1 MAVEVTNAE
10 KIRLLPWNIAFSAA
24 NNVFVQLVYFGSPFV
39 LFLSALSLSNTEIG
53 FLLSLLPFFG
63 IVALFAAPHVARF
76 GYKRSY
82 LITFNIRNIITAGFL
97 LVPFVMAQ
105 SGADATVILVTVVI
119 MGFAFF
125 RALGDT
131 ALIPWMQEYI
141 PNSIRGKH
149 SAIND
154 MVARVTSIITVAGA
168 GYVLGLSAGLDR
180 FMVLFAVAIVF
191 EGIAAFSVSHL
202 PGGRPVAAG
211 GTSYRNLLLAVR
223 DKNFVTYLAGLG
235 LVIIAAA
242 PLSFLAIFMQDYVGM
257 SESAIVWLSIGS
269 IVGGF
274 SATYLLGWASD
285 RYGSKPIMLTGLYVK
300 ALLPLGWLLMP
311 RNSDLSLPIAMV
323 IWFIWG
329 IAEIAWAIGSG
340 RLLYVKVVPSERKTE
355 YMAVFYAAAGV
366 IGGLSQISSGTI
378 LDAFQGLSGRFLIF
392 DLDPFA
398 PLFLAAIVLNFIA
411 VIFFSRVQADS
422 SVSVG
427 EFAGMFM
434 HGNPVVALQ
443 SLVRYYR
450 ATDERATVV
459 TTERMGQT
467 KSLLTVDELLEAL
480 KDPRFNVRF
489 EAIIS
494 IARMGTEPRLVDAL
508 CDILDGT
515 EISLSVISAWAL
527 GRMGSERALPTL
539 RNGLNSGYRSL
550 QAHCARSL
558 GTLADKTVAP
568 LLLERLQKEED
579 KGLRIAYSSA
589 LGNMRVPEAT
599 DTLLNVL
606 EKTDNEGARM
616 ELALA
621 IARVVGGE
629 QHFIRLLRNMR
640 QDPGTTASQT
650 LTSWR
655 RKLDKSA
662 APELRAMI
670 DDASNHFAREHIDL
684 GAGLLGEIIQALPLE
699 AENSVSTKVL
709 SECARKLK
717 EGMAARL
724 EYVVLALCVLQIKD
738 GT

>member
-1 MAVEVTNAE
+1 MAAEITNAE
-10 KIRLLPWNIAFSAA
+10 KIRLLPWNIAFNAA
-24 NNVFVQLVYFGSPFV
+24 NNVFVQLVYFGAPFV

-63 IVALFAAPHVARF
+63 ILALAAAPHVARL
-76 GYKRSY
+76 GYKRTY
-82 LITFNIRNIITAGFL
+82 LITFNVRNVITAGFL
-97 LVPFVMAQ
+97 FVPLVMAQ
-105 SGADATVILVTVVI
+105 SGANAAVILVTVVM
-119 MGFAFF
+119 MGFAIF

-131 ALIPWMQEYI
+131 ALIPWIQEYI

-154 MVARVTSIITVAGA
+154 MVMRVSSIIAIAGA
-168 GYVLGLSAGLDR
+168 GYVLGLSSGLDR
-180 FMVLFAVAIVF
+180 FMILIAVAIVF
-191 EGIAAFSVSHL
+191 EVIAAYSVSHL

-223 DKNFVTYLAGLG
+223 DKNFVLYLAGLG
-235 LVIIAAA
+235 LVIVAAA
-242 PLSFLAIFMQDYVGM
+242 PLSFLPIFMKNQVGM
-257 SESAIVWLSIGS
+257 SDSAIVWLQIGS
-269 IVGGF
+269 VIGGF

-285 RYGSKPIMLTGLYVK
+285 RYGSKPVMLTGLYVK

-311 RNSDLSLPIAMV
+311 RNSGLSLPIALA

-340 RLLYVKVVPSERKTE
+340 RLLYVKVVPTERKTE
-355 YMAVFYAAAGV
+355 YMAVFYAAAGL
-366 IGGLSQISSGTI
+366 IGGISQISSGSV
-378 LDAFQGLSGRFLIF
+378 LDAFAGISGRFLIF
-392 DLDPFA
+392 DLDPFT
-398 PLFLAAIVLNFIA
+398 PLFVAAIVLNVCA

-450 ATDERATVV
+450 STDERATVV

-467 KSLLTVDELLEAL
+467 KSLLTVDEMLEAL

-494 IARMGTEPRLVDAL
+494 IARMGSEPRLVDAL
-508 CDILDGT
+508 CAILDGT
-515 EISLSVISAWAL
+515 EISLSVIAAWAL
-527 GRMGSERALPTL
+527 GRMGSARALPTL
-539 RNGLNSGYRSL
+539 RNGLYSGYRSL

-558 GTLADKTVAP
+558 GTLRDKTVAP

-589 LGNMRVPEAT
+589 LGNLSMIEAT
-599 DTLLNVL
+599 DTLLQVL
-606 EKTDNEGARM
+606 ESTDNEGARM

-621 IARVVGGE
+621 IARVVDGE
-629 QHFIRLLRNMR
+629 HQFIRLLRNVR
-640 QDPGTTASQT
+640 HDPGTTASQA
-650 LTSWR
+650 LTAWK
-655 RKLDKSA
+655 RKLDKSN
-662 APELRAMI
+662 APELRTMI
-670 DDASNHFAREHIDL
+670 DDCANQFAREHIDL
-684 GAGLLGEIIQALPLE
+684 GASLLSDIIQALLLE
-699 AENSVSTKVL
+699 PDSAVSTKVL
-709 SECARKLK
+709 KECARMLK
-717 EGMAARL
+717 QGVAARL
-724 EYVVLALCVLQIKD
+724 EYLVLALCLLQIRESP
-738 GT
+738 